1 MMNYNFEWSYQKA
14 QSNVTKHGVSFE
26 ESATV
31 FKDPMALSIYD
42 DEHSINEERWLTL
55 GISKAGKLLLVCHT
69 FQKHSNATVSIRI
82 FSCRKETKK
91 ESKQYGE

>member
-1 MMNYNFEWSYQKA
+1 MNYNFEWSYQKA
-14 QSNVTKHGVSFE
+14 KLNVKNHGVHFE

-42 DEHSINEERWLTL
+42 DEHSINEERWFTL

-69 FQKHSNATVSIRI
+69 FQKQSDANVSIRI
-82 FSCRKETKK
+82 FSSRKATKK
-91 ESKQYGE
+91 EAKQYGE